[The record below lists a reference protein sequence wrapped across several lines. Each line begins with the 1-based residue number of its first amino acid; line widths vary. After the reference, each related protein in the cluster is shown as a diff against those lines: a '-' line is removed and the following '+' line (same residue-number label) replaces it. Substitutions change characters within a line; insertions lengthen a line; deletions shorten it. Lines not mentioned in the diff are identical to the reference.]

1 MHTFTLFML
10 IFATF
15 SFKVLSAF
23 RKKYVNGIIFNLQ
36 YIQKLEKEKLEIKLT
51 SDAKKMI
58 I

>member
-1 MHTFTLFML
+1 ML